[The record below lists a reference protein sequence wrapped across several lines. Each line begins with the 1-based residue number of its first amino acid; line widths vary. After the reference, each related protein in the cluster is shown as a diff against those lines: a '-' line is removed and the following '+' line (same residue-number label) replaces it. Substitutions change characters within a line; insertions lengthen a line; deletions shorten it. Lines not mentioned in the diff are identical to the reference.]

1 LDDGITA
8 RLKSALLESVGLFIN
23 TAMTSTV
30 LPDID
35 GFDSSQLQQI
45 LNDLDSQTLKAGKAK
60 LPPISFSSEDERLK
74 LEQGLHKAK
83 RALIDVKR
91 LEATSH
97 LVHGDFDAAA
107 VEAGRALKLSLDVF
121 GPGKIELVSCHLLLA
136 EANLGLG
143 RQKFTAE
150 YLARA
155 NWCILK
161 NPDCS
166 NRLKS
171 QLYRTFGKLYA
182 SQGKYD
188 ESLRQLA
195 NDIYF
200 SSLQSGPEHVD
211 TAGGYY
217 YMATVF
223 YLQSKIDSALGM
235 CDKVVEIWMK
245 EGRKSSPI
253 ALSESQVMEGIQVI
267 SKIVVLREE
276 ALGIDHVATGEACFV
291 LGLLYSHAKEPGK
304 ARGLI
309 GKASKIY
316 QQELGPT
323 HPTAIDCISR
333 LQSLAS
339 NSGLA
344 PSHSVAAVAST
355 PDPQV
360 ESADAL
366 PDAAVRQTFQSPG
379 IAADHGTSVAD
390 QSVGSSLALVPS
402 SSDLDA
408 VPDSEVVPENRQEI
422 LSAAISGQSPA
433 PTVSDGVN
441 LGDASGLVDDSA
453 TAVASVDAA
462 VGSTEGVFPDNAG
475 SSSDLLAAV
484 VSVGDTVASTER
496 ESAESIGIQKLSEVA
511 LDADKDDAAAEEVAS
526 NLHSASEAVATELS
540 STIQGS
546 DVAAAS
552 EELVV
557 AQSDIHDATAALA
570 DSGIEA
576 SDP

>member
-1 LDDGITA
+1 
-8 RLKSALLESVGLFIN
+8 
-23 TAMTSTV
+23 
-30 LPDID
+30 
-35 GFDSSQLQQI
+35 
-45 LNDLDSQTLKAGKAK
+45 
-60 LPPISFSSEDERLK
+60 
-74 LEQGLHKAK
+74 
-83 RALIDVKR
+83 
-91 LEATSH
+91 
-97 LVHGDFDAAA
+97 
-107 VEAGRALKLSLDVF
+107 
-121 GPGKIELVSCHLLLA
+121 
-136 EANLGLG
+136 
-143 RQKFTAE
+143 
-150 YLARA
+150 
-155 NWCILK
+155 
-161 NPDCS
+161 
-166 NRLKS
+166 
-171 QLYRTFGKLYA
+171 
-182 SQGKYD
+182 
-188 ESLRQLA
+188 
-195 NDIYF
+195 
-200 SSLQSGPEHVD
+200 
-211 TAGGYY
+211 
-217 YMATVF
+217 
-223 YLQSKIDSALGM
+223 
-235 CDKVVEIWMK
+235 
-245 EGRKSSPI
+245 
-253 ALSESQVMEGIQVI
+253 
-267 SKIVVLREE
+267 
-276 ALGIDHVATGEACFV
+276 
-291 LGLLYSHAKEPGK
+291 
-304 ARGLI
+304 
-309 GKASKIY
+309 
-316 QQELGPT
+316 
-323 HPTAIDCISR
+323 
-333 LQSLAS
+333 
-339 NSGLA
+339 
-344 PSHSVAAVAST
+344 
-355 PDPQV
+355 V

>member
-1 LDDGITA
+1 MA
-8 RLKSALLESVGLFIN
+8 
-23 TAMTSTV
+23 STV
-30 LPDID
+30 LPDIE

-45 LNDLDSQTLKAGKAK
+45 LNDLDSQTLKAGKTK

-107 VEAGRALKLSLDVF
+107 IEAGRALKLSLDVF

-171 QLYRTFGKLYA
+171 QLYRNFGKLYA

-188 ESLRQLA
+188 EALRQLA

-200 SSLQSGPEHVD
+200 SSLQSGPEHVE

-245 EGRKSSPI
+245 EGKKSSPTT
-253 ALSESQVMEGIQVI
+253 LSESQIMEGVQVI

-291 LGLLYSHAKEPGK
+291 LGLLYNHAKEPGK

-316 QQELGPT
+316 QQELGAS
-323 HPTAIDCISR
+323 HPTTIDCVGR
-333 LQSLAS
+333 LQSLGA
-339 NSGLA
+339 NVGIAA
-344 PSHSVAAVAST
+344 PSHSNAAAAST
-355 PDPQV
+355 PVPQLTSKVVQEDASHSAGLQCTDPSTSNAPSSEIV
-360 ESADAL
+360 GDI
-366 PDAAVRQTFQSPG
+366 DAAS
-379 IAADHGTSVAD
+379 AAAASAPSSTDTVAD
-390 QSVGSSLALVPS
+390 GPAFIGDTEETTSAVSQVDTHVEVASDETPILAESVDADGVDAPQPADNSTSANASVGDPIAP
-402 SSDLDA
+402 
-408 VPDSEVVPENRQEI
+408 PENE
-422 LSAAISGQSPA
+422 SGQSSAAQNTQNLSEEAARDDGNSVVTAEVAASLEDAATIAIVSDPA
-433 PTVSDGVN
+433 PSVEEDST
-441 LGDASGLVDDSA
+441 ASSEAPPVIERNRQ
-453 TAVASVDAA
+453 DAA
-462 VGSTEGVFPDNAG
+462 IVGSAVSEIPDA
-475 SSSDLLAAV
+475 
-484 VSVGDTVASTER
+484 
-496 ESAESIGIQKLSEVA
+496 
-511 LDADKDDAAAEEVAS
+511 
-526 NLHSASEAVATELS
+526 
-540 STIQGS
+540 
-546 DVAAAS
+546 
-552 EELVV
+552 
-557 AQSDIHDATAALA
+557 
-570 DSGIEA
+570 
-576 SDP
+576 

>member
-1 LDDGITA
+1 MDDGITA

-171 QLYRTFGKLYA
+171 QLYRNFGKLYA